1 MQRNRIGHHDAPPVR
16 PSRGVPRP
24 PLFSSRI
31 PRPPLTR
38 LRVSLR
44 ELLCGQRSTIFI
56 GLMMA
61 RLIWVVLQS
70 VRTMRDVHAAIVGGS
85 IFIMAVMIA
94 SPYCRF
100 RAPAFGILCGLI
112 WSYALADPSVEG
124 TPALQHWPLV
134 LWIGVLAAIIET
146 VYAHLD
152 PRLSVAPGAFR
163 SRNIRTYTR
172 VALLVHTLGA
182 LLFLVPV
189 AIIGAV
195 ELSAFDLAT
204 HPIWELVPLGLS
216 LPPVVGSGIYGIFII
231 RRQRELTTMPL
242 AA

>member
-1 MQRNRIGHHDAPPVR
+1 M
-16 PSRGVPRP
+16 PRP
-24 PLFSSRI
+24 PI
-31 PRPPLTR
+31 TR

-44 ELLCGQRSTIFI
+44 ELLCGQRSLVFI

-61 RLIWVVLQS
+61 RLVWVVLQS
-70 VRTMRDVHAAIVGGS
+70 VRTVRDVHSAVVGGT
-85 IFIMAVMIA
+85 IFIMAVVIA

-112 WSYALADPSVEG
+112 WSYALADPSVDG
-124 TPALQHWPLV
+124 TPALENWPLL

-152 PRLSVAPGAFR
+152 PRLSVAPGSFR
-163 SRNIRTYTR
+163 SRNIRKYTR
-172 VALLVHTLGA
+172 VALVVHTLGS

-189 AIIGAV
+189 VIIGAV
-195 ELSAFDLAT
+195 ELSTFDLAT
-204 HPIWELVPLGLS
+204 HAVWELVPMGLS
-216 LPPVVGSGIYGIFII
+216 LPPVVGSGIYGIFIV

-242 AA
+242 AG

>member
-1 MQRNRIGHHDAPPVR
+1 MSDALLIPTPPVR
-16 PSRGVPRP
+16 PSRKLPRP

-44 ELLCGQRSTIFI
+44 ELLCGQRSLIFI

-70 VRTMRDVHAAIVGGS
+70 VRTMRDVHAALVGGG
-85 IFIMAVMIA
+85 IFIMAVVIA

-124 TPALQHWPLV
+124 TPALHHWPLL
-134 LWIGVLAAIIET
+134 LWIGVLAATIET
-146 VYAHLD
+146 IYAHLD

-163 SRNIRTYTR
+163 SRHVRQYTQ

-189 AIIGAV
+189 VIIGAV
-195 ELSAFDLAT
+195 ELSVFDLAT
-204 HPIWELVPLGLS
+204 HGIWELLPLGLS

-231 RRQRELTTMPL
+231 RRQRELTAMPL